1 MNEHLFF
8 GERDMEGGWLCDCR
22 ARFYFPSAVKQ
33 SLPLFPP
40 CGRPIPSCLHICSWQ
55 GCCIPVTSPHLPPN
69 PLPRPP
75 VPSSSVIPNSS
86 ELVLPTPCFVCR
98 AYYLA
103 LLRALHTPDFGFW
116 FLKHISHLPQNL
128 CPRNRGCVWPCFFAP
143 VEVGNIAE

>member
-8 GERDMEGGWLCDCR
+8 GEQGMESGWLCDCR

-40 CGRPIPSCLHICSWQ
+40 CGRPIPSCLHSGLWQ
-55 GCCIPVTSPHLPPN
+55 GCCIPVTSPHLPLN

-75 VPSSSVIPNSS
+75 VPSFGVFPNSS
-86 ELVLPTPCFVCR
+86 GVVYSLRYVCR

-103 LLRALHTPDFGFW
+103 LSRARHTPDFEFW

-128 CPRNRGCVWPCFFAP
+128 CPRNRGCVWPIFAP